1 MSRSAQSKSL
11 ADLQAI
17 LSDQID
23 QVVAGDSTPATVN
36 AVVNATSAL
45 LRTVK
50 MQMDY
55 YRQIGKTPHIPL
67 LLTQEQESRAQAE
80 QKAA

>member
-1 MSRSAQSKSL
+1 MSRSAPSKSL
-11 ADLQAI
+11 ADLQSI

-67 LLTQEQESRAQAE
+67 LLTQEQEARADAQ

>member
-1 MSRSAQSKSL
+1 MTTAKRTTHTL
-11 ADLQAI
+11 AELQAI

-23 QVVAGDSTPATVN
+23 KIANDETTPAKVN
-36 AVVNATSAL
+36 AVVNATATI

-55 YRQIGKTPHIPL
+55 YRQIGKTPNIPL
-67 LLTQEQESRAQAE
+67 LLTAGEDEPSA
-80 QKAA
+80 

>member
-1 MSRSAQSKSL
+1 MTEANTKTL
-11 ADLQAI
+11 AELQGH

-23 QVVAGDSTPATVN
+23 RIVANETTPATAN
-36 AVVNATSAL
+36 AVVNLTAAY

-55 YRQIGKTPHIPL
+55 YKQIGKTPHIPL
-67 LLTQEQESRAQAE
+67 LLTDET
-80 QKAA
+80 K